1 MKELEKVWNN
11 APKEIQELDTYCF
24 YVSDSYKDVPSRFKG
39 KEVIVSCRVPKG
51 YIYYAEKYLLKKIK

>member
-24 YVSDSYKDVPSRFKG
+24 YVSTYYRNMPNKFKG
-39 KEVIVSCRVPKG
+39 KKVIVSSQVPTG
-51 YIYYAEKYLLKKIK
+51 YIYYAEKDLLK